1 MNKAEQMHHEANA
14 EISRLNRELQKLK
27 HDSDA
32 EINRLNREMQKSKRD
47 HDVDISR
54 LHQDVE
60 AIQRS
65 RDDAVTKLS
74 STLETLQTT
83 CVNAQNY
90 ENKLNESEDMLQQAF
105 NAQKDLKERVGLE
118 SERVS

>member
-1 MNKAEQMHHEANA
+1 
-14 EISRLNRELQKLK
+14 
-27 HDSDA
+27 
-32 EINRLNREMQKSKRD
+32 MQKSKRD

-74 STLETLQTT
+74 STLETLQAT

-90 ENKLNESEDMLQQAF
+90 ENKLNESEGMLQQAF